1 MRLTLLAT
9 GLVAAVSAV
18 LLWLGWMLVGEVAAS
33 LPTLPPQTPV
43 LVDGVAVPAG
53 EIAAALGHSAR
64 TEVLQVGSV
73 AFALVVIAAALVSW
87 VLAGH
92 VLRPVHEVTA
102 TARRLS
108 AESLDERIDLEGP
121 RDEVAELADTF
132 DAMLDRLQA
141 AFDAQRRFV
150 ANASHELRTPLAV
163 LRTEIDVTLADPDA
177 DVAELRRMAGVLRE
191 ATRRAEGLV
200 EGLLLLARTEAADH
214 RSAAGDAPVDLD
226 LAARGALDAVRAEV
240 EGRRLRAD
248 VGGSDG
254 GGGSGGH
261 GAPSDTAV
269 VVGDAALL
277 ERVVGN
283 LVENAVRHNVE
294 GGWLTV
300 TTRRLPDGTT
310 ERGAR
315 ATEPADRERPS
326 VELVVASS
334 GPELD
339 PARVPDLFEPFRRGA
354 DRVGNGSG
362 LGLSIVRAVVR
373 SHGGTVTAEPVPGGG
388 LSVRVLLPAAPEDQ
402 ASGSLNTGVTVPS
415 LTRGPAGSPGRAGSG
430 PADRAWAGGACW
442 CRGPAGGRS
451 GGVVLGRP
459 GVLVPATGAP
469 GAGGGRVARGS
480 ARRGRRGP
488 ARRAGRGVQRL
499 HQTRQGELALPGAGV
514 PGREHGV
521 DGHRVDRLGRGP
533 AQPAHEIGLERGS
546 RPGCPT
552 ARRAWRDGRA
562 RPRGARRRPG
572 PCRPT
577 G

>member
-1 MRLTLLAT
+1 MRVRLTLLAT

-33 LPTLPPQTPV
+33 LPTLAPQTPV
-43 LVDGVAVPAG
+43 LVDGVSVPAG
-53 EIAAALGHSAR
+53 EIAAALGRSAR
-64 TEVLQVGSV
+64 TEVLQVGSI
-73 AFALVVIAAALVSW
+73 AFALVVVAAAMVSW
-87 VLAGH
+87 VLSGH

-177 DVAELRRMAGVLRE
+177 DVAELRRMAGVLRD

-200 EGLLLLARTEAADH
+200 EGLLLLARTEAAEH
-214 RSAAGDAPVDLD
+214 RPSAADEPVDLD
-226 LAARGALDAVRAEV
+226 LAAQRALDAVRAEV
-240 EGRRLRAD
+240 EGRRLRVDAT
-248 VGGSDG
+248 SRA
-254 GGGSGGH
+254 SE
-261 GAPSDTAV
+261 APV

-294 GGWLTV
+294 GGWLAV
-300 TTRRLPDGTT
+300 SARRLPD
-310 ERGAR
+310 R
-315 ATEPADRERPS
+315 ATEDKATEDDGPPR

-354 DRVGNGSG
+354 DRVGTGSG

-373 SHGGTVTAEPVPGGG
+373 SHGGSVDAEPVPGGG
-388 LSVRVLLPAAPEDQ
+388 LSVRVVLPAAPEDQ
-402 ASGSLNTGVTVPS
+402 ASGSLNTGATVP
-415 LTRGPAGSPGRAGSG
+415 T
-430 PADRAWAGGACW
+430 
-442 CRGPAGGRS
+442 
-451 GGVVLGRP
+451 
-459 GVLVPATGAP
+459 
-469 GAGGGRVARGS
+469 
-480 ARRGRRGP
+480 
-488 ARRAGRGVQRL
+488 
-499 HQTRQGELALPGAGV
+499 
-514 PGREHGV
+514 
-521 DGHRVDRLGRGP
+521 
-533 AQPAHEIGLERGS
+533 
-546 RPGCPT
+546 
-552 ARRAWRDGRA
+552 
-562 RPRGARRRPG
+562 
-572 PCRPT
+572 
-577 G
+577 

>member
-1 MRLTLLAT
+1 VTVFRRVDRAPEEGRPAAASRARRRRGPGLRIRLTLLAT

-18 LLWLGWMLVGEVAAS
+18 LLWLGWMLVGEVAAT

-43 LVDGVAVPAG
+43 LVDGVSVPAG

-64 TEVLQVGSV
+64 TEVLQVGTV
-73 AFALVVIAAALVSW
+73 AFALVVVAAAMVSW
-87 VLAGH
+87 VLTGH

-177 DVAELRRMAGVLRE
+177 DVAELRRMAGVLRD

-200 EGLLLLARTEAADH
+200 EGLLLLARTEAAEH
-214 RSAAGDAPVDLD
+214 RPAAADEPVDLD
-226 LAARGALDAVRAEV
+226 LAAQGALDAVRAEV
-240 EGRRLRAD
+240 EGRRLRVDA
-248 VGGSDG
+248 GPATTE
-254 GGGSGGH
+254 
-261 GAPSDTAV
+261 APV

-294 GGWLTV
+294 GGWLAV
-300 TTRRLPDGTT
+300 TARRLTT
-310 ERGAR
+310 ASAHDAGPPR
-315 ATEPADRERPS
+315 

-354 DRVGNGSG
+354 DRVGSGSG

-373 SHGGTVTAEPVPGGG
+373 SHGGSVDAEPVPGGG
-388 LSVRVLLPAAPEDQ
+388 LSVRVVLPAAPEDQ
-402 ASGSLNTGVTVPS
+402 ASGSLNTGATVP
-415 LTRGPAGSPGRAGSG
+415 T
-430 PADRAWAGGACW
+430 
-442 CRGPAGGRS
+442 
-451 GGVVLGRP
+451 
-459 GVLVPATGAP
+459 
-469 GAGGGRVARGS
+469 
-480 ARRGRRGP
+480 
-488 ARRAGRGVQRL
+488 
-499 HQTRQGELALPGAGV
+499 
-514 PGREHGV
+514 
-521 DGHRVDRLGRGP
+521 
-533 AQPAHEIGLERGS
+533 
-546 RPGCPT
+546 
-552 ARRAWRDGRA
+552 
-562 RPRGARRRPG
+562 
-572 PCRPT
+572 
-577 G
+577 

>member
-1 MRLTLLAT
+1 VLRRADRAPEEGRTPSPAGARARRRRGPGLRVRLTLLAT

-73 AFALVVIAAALVSW
+73 AFALVVLAAALVSW

-177 DVAELRRMAGVLRE
+177 DVAELRRMAGVLRD

-254 GGGSGGH
+254 GGGSGGQ

-300 TTRRLPDGTT
+300 TTRRLPDGAA
-310 ERGAR
+310 ERGDR
-315 ATEPADRERPS
+315 AVQHADRERPS

-339 PARVPDLFEPFRRGA
+339 PARVPDLFEPFRRGT

-373 SHGGTVTAEPVPGGG
+373 SHGGTVSAEPVPGGG

-402 ASGSLNTGVTVPS
+402 VSGSLNTGVTVP
-415 LTRGPAGSPGRAGSG
+415 T
-430 PADRAWAGGACW
+430 
-442 CRGPAGGRS
+442 
-451 GGVVLGRP
+451 
-459 GVLVPATGAP
+459 
-469 GAGGGRVARGS
+469 
-480 ARRGRRGP
+480 
-488 ARRAGRGVQRL
+488 
-499 HQTRQGELALPGAGV
+499 
-514 PGREHGV
+514 
-521 DGHRVDRLGRGP
+521 
-533 AQPAHEIGLERGS
+533 
-546 RPGCPT
+546 
-552 ARRAWRDGRA
+552 
-562 RPRGARRRPG
+562 
-572 PCRPT
+572 
-577 G
+577 